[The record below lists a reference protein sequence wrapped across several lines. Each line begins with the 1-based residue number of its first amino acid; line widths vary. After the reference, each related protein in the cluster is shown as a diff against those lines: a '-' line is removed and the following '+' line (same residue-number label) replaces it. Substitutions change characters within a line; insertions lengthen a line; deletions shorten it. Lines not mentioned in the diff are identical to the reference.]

1 MAFNIRRSCFN
12 SHESDKLNALLGKQV
27 KITLFSG
34 KTIIGILT
42 KSKYGGR
49 YSIATPYG
57 EYTFYK
63 THVKKM
69 EADNGGN

>member
-1 MAFNIRRSCFN
+1 MAFDIRRSNFN
-12 SHESDKLNALLGKQV
+12 SHESDKLNALLGKRV

-34 KTIIGILT
+34 KTVIGVLG
-42 KSKYGGR
+42 KNKNGGR
-49 YSIATPYG
+49 YSVATPYG

-69 EADNGGN
+69 EAANGGN

>member
-1 MAFNIRRSCFN
+1 MAFDIRRSGFN
-12 SHESDKLNALLGKQV
+12 SHESDKLNVLLGKRV

-34 KTIIGILT
+34 KTVIGVLG
-42 KSKYGGR
+42 KNKCGDR
-49 YSIATPYG
+49 YSVATPYG

-63 THVKKM
+63 THVKKV

>member
-1 MAFNIRRSCFN
+1 MAFDIRTSGFN

-34 KTIIGILT
+34 KNIIGVLG

-49 YSIATPYG
+49 YSVATSYG

-69 EADNGGN
+69 EAV